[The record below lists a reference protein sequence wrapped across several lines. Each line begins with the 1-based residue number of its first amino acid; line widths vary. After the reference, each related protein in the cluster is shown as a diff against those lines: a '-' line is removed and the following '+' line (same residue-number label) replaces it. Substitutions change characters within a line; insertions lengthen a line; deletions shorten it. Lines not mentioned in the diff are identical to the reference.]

1 MILNLELD
9 LSRPADRDV
18 LTFAMTLMNPVPCP
32 VAEELPPVAEE
43 SPAVAEEVPAEEL
56 PPAVASEEFPAEE
69 LPPVNEPIVN
79 GIDTES
85 LQIVDK
91 ATVETAVNGLYRTLK
106 KRDEETGGKEAIAM
120 GAFVRKA
127 VADLGAKTIGEL
139 DDVLRSKFF
148 EMFRVEYPA

>member
-32 VAEELPPVAEE
+32 VAEELPPVA
-43 SPAVAEEVPAEEL
+43 
-56 PPAVASEEFPAEE
+56 SEEFPAEE

-79 GIDTES
+79 GIDTEG